1 MTTRESNENP
11 VYKLWFK
18 ETKTFILGLRE
29 ETGGFAMS
37 DDWFFDS
44 GRVRAPRRDMLPIL
58 VIVLIVV
65 GNFVVV
71 AFYVN
76 NANRNVVKLNSE
88 IETLN
93 QEIETLRF
101 QLQSANFELLAL
113 KDAIK
118 TGKPGNASAGLE
130 LTQLYNQTRRSVV
143 LIAVRTGTG
152 GGQGSG
158 FVYDNEGRIVT
169 NNHVVE
175 GAVED
180 GITVTFIDGTIVPAT
195 IVGTD
200 PYVDL
205 AVIDVD
211 ASPLLLRPVR
221 MGSSSDLLVG
231 ERVIAL
237 GNPFGLADTM
247 TAGIVSAVG
256 RQMDAPGGYAIVD
269 VIQTDAAINPGNSG
283 GPLLNMEGEVVG
295 MNTAIV
301 SDTRQFSGVGFAIA
315 ADTITREVPSL
326 IETGK
331 YDHPYLGIRGMGLI
345 PSVNEAME
353 LDENTRGAL
362 VTEVLDDTPAD
373 DAGLQGGDRD
383 VDVDGFP
390 VRVGGDVIIGVDGH
404 TVKDLYDLVVYLERT
419 TRPGD
424 TVTFTIIRDKDVVEL
439 DLVLGVRPAP

>member
-1 MTTRESNENP
+1 M
-11 VYKLWFK
+11 
-18 ETKTFILGLRE
+18 ETKTFISGFQE
-29 ETGGFAMS
+29 ESGGFAVS

-44 GRVRAPRRDMLPIL
+44 GRARAPRRNLFPIL
-58 VIVLIVV
+58 VIILIVI

-71 AFYVN
+71 ALYVN
-76 NANRNVVKLNSE
+76 SANSNVVKLNRE

-93 QEIETLRF
+93 QELETLRF
-101 QLQSANFELLAL
+101 QLQSTNFELSAL
-113 KDAIK
+113 KDTIK
-118 TGKPGNASAGLE
+118 TGRPGNASAGLE
-130 LTQLYNQTRRSVV
+130 LTQLYNRTRRSVV
-143 LIAVRTGTG
+143 LITVRTSTG

-158 FVYDNEGRIVT
+158 FVYDSEGRIIT

-195 IVGTD
+195 LVGTD
-200 PYVDL
+200 AYVDL

-211 ASPLLLRPVR
+211 ASAFLLRPVT
-221 MGSSSDLLVG
+221 MGSSSELLVG
-231 ERVIAL
+231 EQVIAL

-247 TAGIVSAVG
+247 TAGIISAVG

-283 GPLLNMEGEVVG
+283 GPLLNIEGEVVG
-295 MNTAIV
+295 MNTAII
-301 SDTRQFSGVGFAIA
+301 SETRQFSGIGFAIP
-315 ADTITREVPSL
+315 ADTITREISSI

-345 PSVNEAME
+345 PSVNEEMG
-353 LDENTRGAL
+353 LDEDTRGAL
-362 VTEVLDDTPAD
+362 VTEVVSGGPAD

-383 VDVDGFP
+383 VNVEGFP
-390 VRVGGDVIIGVDGH
+390 VRVGGDLIIGVDGR

-424 TVTFTIIRDKDVVEL
+424 SVTFTIIRDRDVMEL
-439 DLVLGVRPAP
+439 DLVLGVRPSP

>member
-1 MTTRESNENP
+1 
-11 VYKLWFK
+11 
-18 ETKTFILGLRE
+18 
-29 ETGGFAMS
+29 MS

-44 GRVRAPRRDMLPIL
+44 GRARAPRRNWLPVL

-71 AFYVN
+71 ALYVN
-76 NANRNVVKLNSE
+76 NANRNVVRLNSE
-88 IETLN
+88 VETLN

-101 QLQSANFELLAL
+101 QLQSTNYELSAL
-113 KDAIK
+113 KDAIQM
-118 TGKPGNASAGLE
+118 GRPVNVSEGLE

-143 LIAVRTGTG
+143 LITVRTGTG

-158 FVYDNEGRIVT
+158 FVYDEEGRIIT

-175 GAVED
+175 GAVEE
-180 GITVTFIDGTIVPAT
+180 GITVTFIDGTIVSAT
-195 IVGTD
+195 LVGTD

-211 ASPLLLRPVR
+211 ASPFLLRPVR
-221 MGSSSDLLVG
+221 MGSSSELLVG

-295 MNTAIV
+295 MNTAII
-301 SDTRQFSGVGFAIA
+301 SETRQFSGVGFAIA
-315 ADTITREVPSL
+315 ADTITREISSL

-331 YDHPYLGIRGMGLI
+331 FDHPYLGIRGMGLI

-362 VTEVLDDTPAD
+362 VTEVVDGTPAD
-373 DAGLQGGDRD
+373 EAGLQGGDRD
-383 VDVDGFP
+383 VDVEGFP
-390 VRVGGDVIIGVDGH
+390 VRVGGDVIIGVDGY

-419 TRPGD
+419 KSPGD
-424 TVTFTIIRDKDVVEL
+424 TVMFTIIRDKDVMEL

>member
-1 MTTRESNENP
+1 
-11 VYKLWFK
+11 
-18 ETKTFILGLRE
+18 
-29 ETGGFAMS
+29 MS

-44 GRVRAPRRDMLPIL
+44 GRVRAPKRDMLPIL
-58 VIVLIVV
+58 IIVLIVV
-65 GNFVVV
+65 GNFVIV

-101 QLQSANFELLAL
+101 QLQNSNFELSAL

-143 LIAVRTGTG
+143 LITVRTGMG

-158 FVYDNEGRIVT
+158 FVYDDEGRIVT

-211 ASPLLLRPVR
+211 ASPFLLRPVR

-283 GPLLNMEGEVVG
+283 GPLLNMEGEVIG
-295 MNTAIV
+295 MNTAII
-301 SDTRQFSGVGFAIA
+301 SETRQFSGVGFAIP
-315 ADTITREVPSL
+315 ADTVTREVPSL

-331 YDHPYLGIRGMGLI
+331 YDHPYLGIRGMGLV

-362 VTEVLDDTPAD
+362 VTEVLDGTPAH
-373 DAGLQGGDRD
+373 DAGFQGGDRD

-390 VRVGGDVIIGVDGH
+390 VTVGGDVIIGVDGH

-419 TRPGD
+419 TKPGD

>member
-1 MTTRESNENP
+1 
-11 VYKLWFK
+11 
-18 ETKTFILGLRE
+18 
-29 ETGGFAMS
+29 
-37 DDWFFDS
+37 
-44 GRVRAPRRDMLPIL
+44 MLPIL

-88 IETLN
+88 IDTLN
-93 QEIETLRF
+93 QEIETLQF
-101 QLQSANFELLAL
+101 QLQNSNFELSAL
-113 KDAIK
+113 KDAIQ
-118 TGKPGNASAGLE
+118 TGRPGNASAGLE
-130 LTQLYNQTRRSVV
+130 LTQLYNRTRRSVV
-143 LIAVRTGTG
+143 LITVRTSMG

-158 FVYDNEGRIVT
+158 FVYDGEGRIIT

-195 IVGTD
+195 LVGTD

-211 ASPLLLRPVR
+211 APSFLLRPVR
-221 MGSSSDLLVG
+221 MGSSEELLVG

-295 MNTAIV
+295 MNTAII
-301 SDTRQFSGVGFAIA
+301 SETRQFSGIGFAIP
-315 ADTITREVPSL
+315 ADTVTREAPSI

-331 YDHPYLGIRGMGLI
+331 YDHTYLGIRGMGLI
-345 PSVNEAME
+345 PSVNEAMG

-362 VTEVLDDTPAD
+362 VTEVVDGTPAD
-373 DAGLQGGDRD
+373 EAGLQGGDRD
-383 VDVDGFP
+383 LDVDGFP

-439 DLVLGVRPAP
+439 DLILGVRPAP